1 MIIHILL
8 PKLCSNNIFIFV
20 CIGIGASGNS
30 NFPGLGGPPGGRHPL
45 FPGGPPGLDPAALG
59 LLNKS
64 GLDPAALGLLTKSG
78 LDPAALGLM
87 GEEMLAQWRTLGA
100 GLGLPGAPL
109 TPPNTSSGS
118 TTDKIPSSPG
128 PMDHPAPSE
137 TPTNG
142 RVDSPNGPDLSDDPV
157 NRETPTLTNGG
168 DGSKTHSEPRD
179 VGSPRDMRSPG
190 DMGSPGNMGSPG
202 DMGSPGSRA
211 ESKSPQKL
219 DDILSPS
226 VLNLSTPSASQLTA
240 SMVSHFP
247 PMHNPMSLSLP
258 LPLSVPPLMSTG
270 RIPKSDPMEGKL
282 QDMLRYNMEKFAGKD
297 KIHTYF

>member
-1 MIIHILL
+1 M
-8 PKLCSNNIFIFV
+8 S
-20 CIGIGASGNS
+20 
-30 NFPGLGGPPGGRHPL
+30 
-45 FPGGPPGLDPAALG
+45 
-59 LLNKS
+59 
-64 GLDPAALGLLTKSG
+64 
-78 LDPAALGLM
+78 
-87 GEEMLAQWRTLGA
+87 EEMLAQWRTLGA

-128 PMDHPAPSE
+128 PLDHPAPAE

-142 RVDSPNGPDLSDDPV
+142 RRVASPNGPDTNSLDANGPDDPV

-168 DGSKTHSEPRD
+168 DGSKTHSEPGD
-179 VGSPRDMRSPG
+179 V
-190 DMGSPGNMGSPG
+190 
-202 DMGSPGSRA
+202 GSPGSRA

-219 DDILSPS
+219 DDIMSPS

-240 SMVSHFP
+240 SMASHFP
-247 PMHNPMSLSLP
+247 PLNNPISLSLP

-282 QDMLRYNMEKFAGKD
+282 QDMLRYNMEKFAGKE
-297 KIHTYF
+297 KIYLL

>member
-1 MIIHILL
+1 
-8 PKLCSNNIFIFV
+8 
-20 CIGIGASGNS
+20 
-30 NFPGLGGPPGGRHPL
+30 
-45 FPGGPPGLDPAALG
+45 
-59 LLNKS
+59 
-64 GLDPAALGLLTKSG
+64 
-78 LDPAALGLM
+78 
-87 GEEMLAQWRTLGA
+87 MLAQWRTLGA

-128 PMDHPAPSE
+128 PLDHPAPSE

-142 RVDSPNGPDLSDDPV
+142 RIASPNGPPDGDDPV

-179 VGSPRDMRSPG
+179 VGSP
-190 DMGSPGNMGSPG
+190 G

-211 ESKSPQKL
+211 DESKSPQKL

-240 SMVSHFP
+240 SMASHFP
-247 PMHNPMSLSLP
+247 PLNNPISLSLP

-282 QDMLRYNMEKFAGKD
+282 QDMLRYNMEKFAGKE
-297 KIHTYF
+297 KNTYFDH